1 MEEGEGGS
9 IEEGGRAYRGRLAL
23 PIIGTLWFRDGTQI
37 KYLVMI
43 TVMKFSFLV
52 QKSCPYNCR
61 GLQFYGHSIKC
72 KKAVHTP
79 AEVCSCMDTLF
90 ATPKTVHTPAEVCSL
105 RSEFE
110 GGPKT
115 VHTPAEV
122 CSLRS
127 DSESCPYNCRGRQFE
142 LHIHCPHF
150 SLLRKLSIH
159 LQRSA
164 VLF

>member
-1 MEEGEGGS
+1 MGQWMCSSNCQPLHLYGQLSESDLKLQTSAGVGVWTVFGP
-9 IEEGGRAYRGRLAL
+9 L
-23 PIIGTLWFRDGTQI
+23 QI
-37 KYLVMI
+37 LISY
-43 TVMKFSFLV
+43 S
-52 QKSCPYNCR
+52 
-61 GLQFYGHSIKC
+61 YGHSIKC

-142 LHIHCPHF
+142 LHIHCPSF
-150 SLLRKLSIH
+150 SLLRKLSLH
-159 LQRSA
+159 LQRST